1 MARINGN
8 EEDVKGITIAQLLE
22 QKGYEQRVVV
32 VEINEDIVPKST
44 YDSHVI
50 QNDDVVEI
58 VSFVGGG

>member
-8 EEDVKGITIAQLLE
+8 EEEVRGITISQLLE

-32 VEINEDIVPKST
+32 VEINENIVPKST

>member
-1 MARINGN
+1 MARINGI
-8 EEDVKGITIAQLLE
+8 EENVRGITIAQLLE
-22 QKGYEQRVVV
+22 QKGYERRVVV

-44 YDSHVI
+44 YDSQVI

>member
-1 MARINGN
+1 MARINGI
-8 EEDVKGITIAQLLE
+8 EENVRGITIAQLLE
-22 QKGYEQRVVV
+22 QKGYESRVVV

>member
-1 MARINGN
+1 MARISGN

>member
-1 MARINGN
+1 MARINGI
-8 EEDVKGITIAQLLE
+8 EENVRGITIAQLLE